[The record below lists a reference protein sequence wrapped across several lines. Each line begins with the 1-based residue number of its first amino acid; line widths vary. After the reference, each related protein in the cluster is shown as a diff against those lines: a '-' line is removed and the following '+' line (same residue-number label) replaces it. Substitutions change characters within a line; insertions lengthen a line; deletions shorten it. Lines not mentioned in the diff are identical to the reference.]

1 MKLKRVYFRGFGR
14 WVDREFRFQE
24 GLNLIEA
31 PNESGKSTLIRGL
44 TALLYGGKKEGVG
57 RRVREDWLEAYQPWN
72 GKDYGGEVDFTLGER
87 EYRLIRTL
95 QWEEEREQLVDP
107 VTGRDLSGDFP
118 MDRRKD
124 RNFTEGLTGLS
135 RSLFQRVAWIR
146 SLPMS
151 GDHQVVDKIRQL
163 VHQGEEM
170 NVRPALERLEK
181 EIQGI
186 GKTPAAK
193 NKPYGVI
200 SAKCAELEAEVTA
213 LRETYRSIREDQAR
227 LAGMK
232 KEWAELAEKEEHLSR
247 RMKKLQEALNQAKER
262 EALLEKQKHLEY
274 IQERWTEAVDQVTRL
289 EREREGVKPPYLLS
303 PEEVEEIRGLIDG
316 NNRPEDRADRIEER
330 LRSLAQEIQDWEEK
344 NSSLLQLDERWL
356 QKQLSDLEEGCRLQ
370 ENLKTPDFQETIDDR
385 VKGIQMEKDYKNL
398 TALQHREEELRKE
411 RGTLED
417 QRRNWRMRLDLI
429 EREKFLT
436 QVVDAQVPPARSS
449 FRWLW
454 LTGAGLAFFLL
465 MVFLIP
471 GLSIAGLL
479 FSIFASVRY
488 WRLRQVD
495 RQVRQE
501 WDERHE
507 GLKRDRERVRRERRE
522 LESGGESLSDPD
534 HLREGLAKTEEKL
547 NEVHHSLAM
556 VIQEQEALLNRW
568 KADSTVE
575 LRRLVEEKFQQI
587 RDREEARKQDREHR
601 ERLEEI
607 RREAEE
613 GATVFRDRLGTFEF
627 RSWLKEWS
635 AIGEEAQKARDKLTS
650 LRLESTTLEKELHR
664 LIPEMEHRSQQ
675 RARWKEKLGSDDPAL
690 WTEWMLASEHVR
702 RLDDRLEAARSALRK
717 ETERKEAEAW
727 DLELERVRKQLEE
740 KGNEGQASAAELAG
754 DLQKL
759 ERELE
764 WIKEKHR
771 EKETEV
777 LRLEERL
784 QTLLSGVPSLAERET
799 QLAEARSEKERL
811 ERERIIVESAKEV
824 LEEATREL
832 REDLSPRLAPH
843 ASRWIGKVTGGRYR
857 DLLIDPAE
865 GISLSVFVPETGERQ
880 PIERLSRGTVD
891 QMYFAMRLAL
901 IRFFAE
907 HGNLSLPVILDDSL
921 VHFDGERIREALRI
935 LGEMAGEHQVILC
948 TCQSRERRLLEEEGI
963 PFELQALS

>member
-14 WVDREFRFQE
+14 WVDREFRFQD

-44 TALLYGGKKEGVG
+44 TALMYGGKKDGVG
-57 RRVREDWLEAYQPWN
+57 RRIREDWLEAYQPWN
-72 GKDYGGEVDFTLGER
+72 GKDYGGEVDFSVRGR

-95 QWEEEREQLVDP
+95 QWEEDREQLVDLW
-107 VTGRDLSGDFP
+107 TGRDLSSDFS

-124 RNFTEGLTGLS
+124 RNFIEGLTGLS
-135 RSLFQRVAWIR
+135 RNLFQQMAWIR
-146 SLPMS
+146 SVPLS

-163 VHQGEEM
+163 IHQGEEM
-170 NVRPALERLEK
+170 NVRPALEHLEK

-186 GKTPAAK
+186 GKTTAAK
-193 NKPYGVI
+193 NKPYGMI
-200 SAKCAELEAEVTA
+200 LAKCAELEAEVAA
-213 LRETYRSIREDQAR
+213 LRATYRSVREDQAR

-232 KEWAELAEKEEHLSR
+232 AERAELSEKKEHLSR
-247 RMKKLQEALNQAKER
+247 RVKTLQEALNQAKER
-262 EALLEKQKHLEY
+262 EALLEKKKHLEY
-274 IQERWTEAVDQVTRL
+274 IQERWTELADQVTRL

-303 PEEVEEIRGLIDG
+303 DEEVEEIRGLIDG

-330 LRSLAQEIQDWEEK
+330 LRSLAEEIQDWEEK
-344 NSSLLQLDERWL
+344 NSSLLSIDERWL
-356 QKQLSDLEEGCRLQ
+356 QKQLSDLEEGCRLK
-370 ENLKTPDFQETIDDR
+370 ENLKTPDFQGTIDDR
-385 VKGIQMEKDYKNL
+385 VKGIQMEKDFKKL
-398 TALQHREEELRKE
+398 TELQEREEKLRKE
-411 RGTLED
+411 REALED
-417 QRRNWRMRLDLI
+417 HRRNWRMRLDLI

-465 MVFLIP
+465 MLFLIP
-471 GLSIAGLL
+471 GLSVVGLL
-479 FSIFASVRY
+479 FSIFAYVRY

-501 WDERHE
+501 WEERHE
-507 GLKRDRERVRRERRE
+507 KLKRDRERVRRERRE

-534 HLREGLAKTEEKL
+534 HLREGLTKVEEKL
-547 NEVHHSLAM
+547 NKVHHSLAM

-568 KADSTVE
+568 RADSTVK
-575 LRRLVEEKFQQI
+575 LGQLVDQQFQKI
-587 RDREEARKQDREHR
+587 REREEARQQDRENR

-613 GATVFRDRLGTFEF
+613 GATVFRDRLGAFDF
-627 RSWLKEWS
+627 QSWLNGWI
-635 AIGEEAQKARDKLTS
+635 AIGEEAQKARDHLNS
-650 LRLESTTLEKELHR
+650 LKLESTTLEKELHR
-664 LIPEMEHRSQQ
+664 LIPEMEYRSQQ
-675 RARWKEKLGSDDPAL
+675 RARWKEKLGSDDPNL

-702 RLDDRLEAARSALRK
+702 RLDDRLEAARSALKK

-727 DLELERVRKQLEE
+727 DLELEKVRKRLEE
-740 KGNEGQASAAELAG
+740 KGNEGQESVAKLAD
-754 DLQKL
+754 DLQESK
-759 ERELE
+759 RELE
-764 WIKEKHR
+764 LISGKHR
-771 EKETEV
+771 EKEDEV

-799 QLAEARSEKERL
+799 QLAEFRAEKERL
-811 ERERIIVESAKEV
+811 ERKRTVLETAKEV
-824 LEEATREL
+824 LEEATREI

-843 ASRWIGKVTGGRYR
+843 ASRWISKVTGGRYR

-865 GISLSVFVPETGERQ
+865 GIGLSVFVPETGERQ
-880 PIERLSRGTVD
+880 PMERLSRGTVD

-901 IRFFAE
+901 IRFFSE
-907 HGNLSLPVILDDSL
+907 HGSLSLPVILDDSL

-935 LGEMAGEHQVILC
+935 LGEMAEEHQVILC
-948 TCQSRERRLLEEEGI
+948 TCQIRERRLLEEEKI
-963 PFELQALS
+963 PFVLQSLS